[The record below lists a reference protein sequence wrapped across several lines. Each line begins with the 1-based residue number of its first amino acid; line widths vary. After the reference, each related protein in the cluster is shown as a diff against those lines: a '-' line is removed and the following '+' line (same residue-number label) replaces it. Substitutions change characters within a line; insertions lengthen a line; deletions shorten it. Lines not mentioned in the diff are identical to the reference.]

1 MRQGEIRRHVTEL
14 TDRSAVLSAIAEYD
28 QLRQESFLK
37 KYRFGKSTGY
47 ILRYEGHDYDS
58 KAIAGVAFG
67 IQHKTSPLRP
77 GTGEIHGGV
86 KPHEAGGVLMTLGF
100 EIVGIDGLPVK
111 LKQDSSTE

>member
-1 MRQGEIRRHVTEL
+1 MHQGEIRRHVTEL
-14 TDRSAVLSAIAEYD
+14 TDHAAVLSAITEYD
-28 QLRQESFLK
+28 RLSQASFLSK
-37 KYRFGKSTGY
+37 HGFRKSTRY

-86 KPHEAGGVLMTLGF
+86 KTHEAAGVLMTLGF
-100 EIVGIDGLPVK
+100 GIVGIDRHPVK
-111 LKQDSSTE
+111 PKHDLSPN